1 MAKFCGKC
9 GAKLDETTGLCPN
22 CDAEKIK
29 EQETNASGAS
39 EDLSRIQ
46 NQEDTHP
53 ILNEKEQKK
62 EAKKADKKSK
72 KAQKKAA
79 KKEQRVQWSTGK
91 KIRKFFLKLILTVLL
106 LSILVTAISGV
117 LVYFEVMDI
126 PFISSII
133 GKLKEENQDS
143 SIVFDN
149 GDYVFTPAE
158 EHIAYDVESN
168 MIYFNNQLIVYT
180 FSELSEDD
188 AVKLAGLVKGKIVGH
203 LSGGINALQIQ
214 VKASTLDELESMANK
229 LMESENV
236 LYAGYDYPMQPSPIA
251 ADSNPWSAADDNPEP
266 DRSNESAPSGNDWW
280 AEAIGA
286 YTAWDYSNQCQQIKV
301 GILDSGFD
309 TDHEDLNGSMTFLS
323 DYATNSEADHGTH
336 VAGIIG
342 ANNNTVGIRGIADS
356 AELICVDW
364 SPTDSINYLSTGE
377 YIEIIKQLVENDT
390 KVINN
395 SWGNY
400 FLSKDGY
407 TQNVYGDDNGLK
419 YLLEYLSIHTTGAY
433 DSYVECC
440 EAVSDR
446 TGLECAI
453 IMIQL
458 MLNGYDDFLIVQ
470 AAGNGKDNS
479 GPGVDTH
486 YSSFFCA
493 INAEIY
499 NILSESVRNKIS
511 QKGIDYN
518 AIDER
523 ILVVGAVEN
532 NCDAR
537 GYRMSQ
543 YSNFGSNVDI
553 CAPGGKGGN
562 NSGENIFSTLVD
574 NNYGESSGTS
584 MAAPMVTGSAA
595 FIWSLNPELSA
606 PEVRNI
612 LLTNT
617 NVQAYGVGDGASFT
631 YPMLNVGAAAEAV
644 ASNMISNFDEDD
656 ISAEAVEFNGHYYY
670 AYPANTAA
678 NWELAAQFCEEQG
691 GYLATITS
699 QEENDFLLSYIHQ
712 KGFTEAYFGLSKSE
726 NEDKWEWITQ
736 EQLDYTNWGDGQ
748 DGRYARLF
756 GERTQAGIN
765 HIEASSELNEGT
777 SSYAASLIED
787 GDLRTAW
794 VEGTDGQGVGESIS
808 LTFDQAYQISGMEI
822 YAGYQKSE
830 DLYYKNSRPETI
842 TVGFSDGTSA
852 QYTLQDV
859 NEKQTVRFPTAV
871 ETDRLTVR
879 IDSVYAGSKY
889 TDTAI
894 SELVPIAYEQDG
906 GAWEPGNYAGAAA
919 ESTTAFICEWGE
931 YQSTL
936 NAQPQDPVR
945 TTSDERDIVLVLD
958 ASGSMSGTPMEET
971 KNAATKFI
979 DTVLEE
985 DASIGIVTYED
996 SAEQLS
1002 DFSVDKNHLTETVAD
1017 ISAGGGTNIE
1027 SGLAEAKSMLDSSNA
1042 KKKIIVLMSDGEP
1055 NRGKEGE
1062 ELIAYSDGIKSDDI
1076 LIYTLGFFEDLG
1088 GSKSSAQYLM
1098 EHLASDGCHY
1108 EVASADDL
1116 VFFFEDMADQ
1126 INGQKYIYIRIACP
1140 VDVTVTYNGETL
1152 CSAEDDLNVRT
1163 DFGTLSFEDSE
1174 NVTDANEDDRI
1185 KVLRLKEGADYNVQI
1200 VGTGRGIMD
1209 YTVGFMDENG
1219 DYSDFRRFE
1228 NVKITKETV
1237 IDTVAAVSDESVLN
1251 IDEDGDGKYDL
1262 KLRAEENGYGEE
1274 VKTSVWIY
1282 VSICGGAALLIIL
1295 ALIIV
1300 KIRRGK
1306 KKGKVNS

>member
-22 CDAEKIK
+22 CDAGNIK
-29 EQETNASGAS
+29 EQGENASGAS
-39 EDLSRIQ
+39 EDMSRIQ
-46 NQEDTHP
+46 SQEDTHS
-53 ILNEKEQKK
+53 ILNDKEQKK
-62 EAKKADKKSK
+62 EDKKADKKAK
-72 KAQKKAA
+72 NAQKKAA
-79 KKEQRVQWSTGK
+79 KKEKRAQWSTGQ

-143 SIVFDN
+143 CIVFDN

-309 TDHEDLNGSMTFLS
+309 TDHEELNGSITFLS

-407 TQNVYGDDNGLK
+407 TQNVYGDNNGLK

-433 DSYVECC
+433 DSYVEYC

-499 NILSESVRNKIS
+499 NILSESVRNKMS

-574 NNYGESSGTS
+574 NNYGESFGTS

-644 ASNMISNFDEDD
+644 ASDMISNFDEDD
-656 ISAEAVEFNGHYYY
+656 ISAEAVEFNGHYYC

-678 NWELAAQFCEEQG
+678 NWELAAQFCEKQG

-712 KGFTEAYFGLSKSE
+712 KGFSEAYFGLFKSE
-726 NEDKWEWITQ
+726 NEDKWEWVTG
-736 EQLDYTNWGDGQ
+736 EQLDYTNWGDSQ
-748 DGRYARLF
+748 DGRYARLS
-756 GERTQAGIN
+756 GERTQAGI
-765 HIEASSELNEGT
+765 T
-777 SSYAASLIED
+777 
-787 GDLRTAW
+787 
-794 VEGTDGQGVGESIS
+794 
-808 LTFDQAYQISGMEI
+808 
-822 YAGYQKSE
+822 
-830 DLYYKNSRPETI
+830 
-842 TVGFSDGTSA
+842 
-852 QYTLQDV
+852 
-859 NEKQTVRFPTAV
+859 
-871 ETDRLTVR
+871 
-879 IDSVYAGSKY
+879 
-889 TDTAI
+889 TAI
-894 SELVPIAYEQDG
+894 SELVPITYEQDG

-958 ASGSMSGTPMEET
+958 TSGSMSGTPMEET

-996 SAEQLS
+996 SSEQLS
-1002 DFSVDKNHLTETVAD
+1002 DFSADKNHLTEIVAN
-1017 ISAGGGTNIE
+1017 ISGGGGTNIE
-1027 SGLAEAKSMLDSSNA
+1027 SGLAEAQSMLDSSNA

-1062 ELIAYSDGIKSDDI
+1062 ELIAYANGIKSNDI
-1076 LIYTLGFFEDLG
+1076 LIYTLGFFENMG
-1088 GSKSSAQYLM
+1088 GNKSSAQYLM

-1108 EVASADDL
+1108 EVATADDL

-1140 VDVTVTYNGETL
+1140 VDVTVSYNGETL
-1152 CSAEDDLNVRT
+1152 CSAEDNLNVRT

-1185 KVLRLKEGADYNVQI
+1185 KVLRLKEGAEYDVQI
-1200 VGTGRGIMD
+1200 IGTGRGIMD

-1228 NVKITKETV
+1228 NVKITKKTV

-1282 VSICGGAALLIIL
+1282 VGICGGAALLIIF